1 MVKICS
7 AYVTEEFYPE
17 IYAPFGVLLLFSF
30 SFLLLLFALVLVKG
44 YIKALVLSLFFLYT
58 TFLDNVAFEI
68 FYCFF
73 R

>member
-1 MVKICS
+1 MCS

-17 IYAPFGVLLLFSF
+17 IYPPFGVLLLLFSF
-30 SFLLLLFALVLVKG
+30 SFLLLLLFALVKG

-58 TFLDNVAFEI
+58 IFLDNVAFEI